1 MQLVNI
7 QTLAFT
13 PQQMLPWRVYLYTHT
28 QRSHSMDAPNTT
40 LILGELLCTGEA
52 NQKSGVKKG
61 TADSE
66 AEAEGKEDQLVRKE
80 MDATADRLRVSEDG
94 QEEEEGIKVILNQ
107 QPKDDDALRQFLTIL
122 ITVLNTLSSE
132 KD

>member
-1 MQLVNI
+1 
-7 QTLAFT
+7 
-13 PQQMLPWRVYLYTHT
+13 
-28 QRSHSMDAPNTT
+28 
-40 LILGELLCTGEA
+40 
-52 NQKSGVKKG
+52 
-61 TADSE
+61 
-66 AEAEGKEDQLVRKE
+66 

-94 QEEEEGIKVILNQ
+94 QEDEEGIKVILNQ

>member
-1 MQLVNI
+1 
-7 QTLAFT
+7 
-13 PQQMLPWRVYLYTHT
+13 
-28 QRSHSMDAPNTT
+28 MDAPNTT
-40 LILGELLCTGEA
+40 LILGELLYTGEA
-52 NQKSGVKKG
+52 NQKAGVKKG

-66 AEAEGKEDQLVRKE
+66 AGAEGKEDQLVRKE
-80 MDATADRLRVSEDG
+80 MDATADRLRLSEDR

-122 ITVLNTLSSE
+122 TTVLNTLSSE